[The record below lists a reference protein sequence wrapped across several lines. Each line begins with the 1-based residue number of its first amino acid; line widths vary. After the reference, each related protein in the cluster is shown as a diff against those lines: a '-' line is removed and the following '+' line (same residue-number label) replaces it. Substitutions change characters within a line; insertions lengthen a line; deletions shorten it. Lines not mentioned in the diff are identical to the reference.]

1 MKKKELFSKE
11 IENYEHKLND
21 YAKDCSHYQGE
32 DLRGAELLKSA
43 LQKVK
48 LLQEEGRIFVESL
61 VEHRCLK
68 AGAAHLGS
76 ELLAICNRPKVMTY
90 DQFKDSFEVKV
101 TIQKVETITLT
112 EWYEDYLINKAND
125 EGEMLHFAVIHIDT
139 GSIIL
144 DGSISSVDEI
154 VNRMKE
160 KFYIVEWN

>member
-11 IENYEHKLND
+11 IEMFERKLNE
-21 YAKDCSHYQGE
+21 YAKDCSHYRNE

-90 DQFKDSFEVKV
+90 DEFKNSFYVSV

-112 EWYEDYLINKAND
+112 EWYEDYYLTSEQD
-125 EGEMLHFAVIHIDT
+125 EGEMLHFAVTHIDT
-139 GSIIL
+139 QSIIL

-160 KFYIVEWN
+160 KFHIVEWN